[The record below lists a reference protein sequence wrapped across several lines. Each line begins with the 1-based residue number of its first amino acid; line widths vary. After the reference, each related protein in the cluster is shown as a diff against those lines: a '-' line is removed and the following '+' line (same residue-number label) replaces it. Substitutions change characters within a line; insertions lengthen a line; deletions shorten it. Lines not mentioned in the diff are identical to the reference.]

1 MAPPPT
7 NPRRLDLD
15 SLDPSRFP
23 ATLEAGLSSHLRRSL
38 DLAGAALFG
47 VVSAPLW
54 GSLALLVRL
63 VDGGPVLYRQA
74 RVGRDGVPFDL
85 LKLRTMDGDEEG
97 GRVTRLGR
105 FLRRSR
111 LDELPQLWNVLR
123 GEMGLVGP
131 RPERPELVARFVEA
145 IPGYD
150 LRHRL
155 RPGITGWAQVHAG
168 DGISVEETRE
178 KLAYDLYYLRH
189 RSAALDLRILGRTV
203 PAVLRGLSRR
213 PTNAVDPGEGGPYN
227 TKEP

>member
-131 RPERPELVARFVEA
+131 RP
-145 IPGYD
+145 
-150 LRHRL
+150 
-155 RPGITGWAQVHAG
+155 
-168 DGISVEETRE
+168 
-178 KLAYDLYYLRH
+178 
-189 RSAALDLRILGRTV
+189 
-203 PAVLRGLSRR
+203 
-213 PTNAVDPGEGGPYN
+213 
-227 TKEP
+227 